1 MLRMSSQDPTI
12 SPSLLDEYLES
23 TVRMEAFSL
32 PPGALP
38 GDDGP
43 TLIAAPGTLAALAR
57 ASVPPAPE
65 RAPIQPRFLTRPP
78 SKADD
83 PAMRRAVIGIWAVAA
98 VLFATLGI
106 LVR

>member
-1 MLRMSSQDPTI
+1 MSSEDATI
-12 SPSLLDEYLES
+12 SPALLDDYLER

-38 GDDGP
+38 DDDGP
-43 TLIAAPGTLAALAR
+43 TLIAAPATIAALAA
-57 ASVPPAPE
+57 ASAPPPVPARDAARQLPE
-65 RAPIQPRFLTRPP
+65 RE
-78 SKADD
+78 D

-98 VLFATLGI
+98 LLFATLGL